1 MENQDPAFIVNQFNN
16 CINNKD
22 LIGLSD
28 LMTDDHIF
36 IDRDR
41 TVTKTKE
48 VMTQNWRKFF
58 EMVPNYKNTFTRIE
72 SYQNNVTIVGYAFWS
87 DDQPLDSVIWT
98 AKISNNLI
106 QEWRIYKDTE
116 QSRRVL
122 NLI

>member
-1 MENQDPAFIVNQFNN
+1 
-16 CINNKD
+16 
-22 LIGLSD
+22 
-28 LMTDDHIF
+28 
-36 IDRDR
+36 
-41 TVTKTKE
+41 
-48 VMTQNWRKFF
+48 MTQNWRKFF

-87 DDQPLDSVIWT
+87 DDQPHDSVIWT

-106 QEWRIYKDTE
+106 QEWRIYNDTE